1 MKNLKIPL
9 FLIFSFLQLSNLNI
23 IGKENYN
30 FNPAWKFSKGEIVG
44 AEKINYDDT
53 KWENVNIPHDWAIAG
68 PFDPLGESETAK
80 LPWQGEGW
88 YRKKFNIDKNL
99 EGKKI
104 YFMFDGIMAFPKIYI
119 NGKLAGEWDYGYNSF
134 YIDATDY
141 LNYGNENTIAIHV
154 DTREHESRWYPGA
167 GIYRKIQMIVANP
180 VHIDVWGTY
189 VSTPAVEDT
198 WTDVKILTSVI
209 NDELKDKLV
218 TIEST
223 VLSPLGNVVAV
234 AKHEEKVQ
242 SNSKYE
248 FEQWVTLISPE
259 RWDVDTPVLYT
270 IKTIIKSNGIDSDTN
285 YTKFGIRTSKF
296 TTNDGFH
303 LNGRRLQIKGVN
315 LHHDQGPLGA
325 AFYKRSMQ
333 RQLEIMKEMGCNAIR
348 TSHNM
353 PAPELLELCDEMG
366 FLVIDESYDK
376 WDRKGDFLPG
386 KDFFESAERNITNFV
401 KRDRNHPSIILWSI
415 GNEMRDIQSNENG
428 SYNKLVEMISYFKKH
443 DSSRPITMVNDNM
456 ESVKYRHYEL
466 IDVHSWNYGRR
477 YLPARNAEPTK
488 AVIISESASTVSTRG
503 YYSLPL
509 PKEKTDFSID
519 DLQVSSYDMNAPDW
533 AEPAEYDFTW
543 QEEDK
548 YVAGEFVW
556 TGFDYLGEPT
566 PYNFAFLEEGKITKE
581 ETAKSSYF
589 GIVDLAGIPKDRYYL
604 YRSHWA
610 PEKTTIHILPHWNW
624 EGHEGENILVF
635 VYTNGDKGEL
645 FLNGKSFGIKEK
657 HPKSNNPFERYRLMW
672 ENVKY
677 QPGELKVVAYKEGKI
692 IGEKVIKTSDKA
704 ASIKLTPD
712 RQLLNMSGED
722 LSYIKIEAFDSD
734 GNFCPL
740 AQNLLKFKIEGPAEI
755 IGVGNGN
762 PQSLEPF
769 NSDERKLFY
778 GKAMLIIRAIKNGEG
793 DILVKVNSE
802 GVKGDSVICKVV
814 KD

>member
-30 FNPAWKFSKGEIVG
+30 FNTAWKFSKGEIVG

-88 YRKKFNIDKNL
+88 YRKNFNIDKNL

-141 LNYGNENTIAIHV
+141 LSYGNENTIAIHV

-180 VHIDVWGTY
+180 IHIDVWGTY
-189 VSTPAVEDT
+189 VSTPAVDDT
-198 WTDVKILTSVI
+198 WADVKILTSVR
-209 NDELKDKLV
+209 NDEFKEKLV

-234 AKHEEKVQ
+234 AKHEEKIQ

-248 FEQWVTLISPE
+248 FEQWVTLTSPQ
-259 RWDVDTPVLYT
+259 RWDVDSPVLYT
-270 IKTIIKSNGIDSDTN
+270 VKTIIKSNGIDSDTN
-285 YTKFGIRTSKF
+285 YTKFGIRTFEF
-296 TTNDGFH
+296 TANDGFH

-366 FLVIDESYDK
+366 FLVIDEAYDK

-415 GNEMRDIQSNENG
+415 GNEMRDIQANANG
-428 SYNKLVEMISYFKKH
+428 SYNKLVEMISYFKKF

-533 AEPAEYDFTW
+533 AEPAEFDFMW

-566 PYNFAFLEEGKITKE
+566 PYNYSFRQEGKITKGQ
-581 ETAKSSYF
+581 TAKSSYF

-604 YRSHWA
+604 YQSHWV

-624 EGHEGENILVF
+624 EGKEGENIPVF

-645 FLNGKSFGIKEK
+645 FLNGKSLGIKEK
-657 HPKSNNPFERYRLMW
+657 QPKSNNPFERYRLMW

-692 IGEKVIKTSDKA
+692 IGEKVIKTSGKP
-704 ASIKLTPD
+704 ASIKLSPD
-712 RQLLNMSGED
+712 RQILNRSGED
-722 LSYIKIEAFDSD
+722 LSYILVEAFDSD

-769 NSDERKLFY
+769 NSNERKLFY
-778 GKAMLIIRAIKNGEG
+778 GKAMVVIRVLKNGEG
-793 DILVKVNSE
+793 EIKVEAESE
-802 GVKGDSVICKVV
+802 GIKGDSVICKSIEF
-814 KD
+814 